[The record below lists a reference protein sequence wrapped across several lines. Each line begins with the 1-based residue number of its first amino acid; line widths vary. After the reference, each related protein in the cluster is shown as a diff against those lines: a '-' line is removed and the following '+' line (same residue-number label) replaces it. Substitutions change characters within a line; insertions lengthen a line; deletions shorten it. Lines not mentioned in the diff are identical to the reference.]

1 MKIFGCLLLAMMLPL
16 LGSVRV
22 AQTAG
27 ASMGGAQTGAPKPA
41 ISYPESNGGLERL
54 GKDR

>member
-16 LGSVRV
+16 LGSVCV
-22 AQTAG
+22 AQAAG

-41 ISYPESNGGLERL
+41 ISYPETNGGLEHL
-54 GKDR
+54 AV